1 MSFVHLHTHTHYSL
15 LDGLAKVDELINQ
28 AKTYGMPALAITDH
42 GNLYGVIEFYQ
53 KAKRA
58 GIKPIIGVEAY
69 LAAGS
74 IHEKNPAIDDK
85 QRYHLILLAKNNT
98 GYRNLIQLVTIAN
111 LEGFYYKPRIDKE
124 VLRAH
129 TDGLIGLSACLSGEI
144 SRALLAN
151 NDTRA
156 EALAREYADIFGAGN
171 FFIEI
176 GHHPNIERCDEIQE
190 KLVTL
195 AHKLAIPLV
204 ATQDIHYLH
213 KDDARAQD
221 ILIAVQT
228 NTHVDD
234 PERLSMRQD
243 DFSMRSPAEMH
254 ELFKDTP
261 EAVDNTLK
269 IADAC
274 NVELTFG
281 KLQLPNFVLPKGKTA
296 EEYLEQLCE
305 ERIGK
310 KYPNPS
316 PEVRERLAYELSV
329 IRKTGFATYFLMV
342 QDFVN
347 WAKDNKIVV
356 GPGRG
361 SAAGSIV
368 SYILNITNVDPIRY
382 NLIFERFMNPDRI
395 SPPDIDLDFADTR
408 RDEVIEYVSK
418 KYGRDHV
425 AQIITFG
432 TMAAR
437 AAIRDAGRAMGLSY
451 GFCDRIAKLIPF
463 QSNLTEAFETVLEL
477 KELYETDPQTRE
489 LIDAAKKLEGVA
501 RHASTHACGVVI
513 TKEPLTNVM
522 PLQYATSG
530 TDTDKKSLVTQYEMH
545 AVEDL
550 GILKVDFLG
559 LANLSI
565 IEETIKR
572 IKERHEVD
580 IDIDKIPLDD
590 TAVFKLFRDGETT
603 GLFQFESAGMR
614 RYLKELKPTE
624 LEDLIAMVALY
635 RPGPMELIP
644 SYIAR
649 KNGKEPITYIHPK
662 LEDALKN
669 TYGIGIYQEQMMR
682 IARDLAGYTLA
693 EADTLRKAIGKK
705 IKSLLDEQSD
715 KLIAGMTKNSIT
727 EATAKAIWEL
737 FPPFARYGFN
747 RSHAAAYALVAYQ
760 TGYLK
765 AHYPADF
772 MASLLNAE
780 SKNIERIALL
790 VSESKSL
797 GINILPPSINESNH
811 GFTVVSESEIRFG
824 LATIKNVGHNTVEA
838 IMLERDRGGSFESLE
853 DILNRL
859 SPGDINKKSMEALV
873 KSGTM
878 DEIVERAQVL
888 KYIEEVLAYNRGA
901 ARIREQNQSSLFDGA
916 SDTTAGA
923 LRLPATEPATPK
935 DRLQWEKEL
944 LGLYVSGHPLEHLR
958 KKMPASNVSIT
969 DIKSF
974 RSGVAVKTAGII
986 SNVKKILTKKGDTM
1000 AFMRLEDFH
1009 DAIEAVVF
1017 PRALQKFE
1025 SLLTEEKCIS
1035 IRGKTNERNG
1045 VTSILCD
1052 EIKELA

>member
-98 GYRNLIQLVTIAN
+98 GYRNLIQLITIAN

-124 VLRAH
+124 VLRTHAE
-129 TDGLIGLSACLSGEI
+129 GLIGLSACLSGEI

-151 NDTRA
+151 NETRA
-156 EALAREYADIFGAGN
+156 EELAREYKAIFTPGD

-176 GHHPNIERCDEIQE
+176 GHHPNIERCDEVQK
-190 KLVTL
+190 KLVAL
-195 AHKLAIPLV
+195 AKKTDIPLV

-213 KDDARAQD
+213 KEDARAQD

-228 NTHVDD
+228 NAHVDD

-281 KLQLPNFVLPKGKTA
+281 KLQLPNFILPEGKTA

-305 ERIGK
+305 ERISK
-310 KYPNPS
+310 KYPDPT

-329 IRKTGFATYFLMV
+329 IHKTGFATYFLMV

-382 NLIFERFMNPDRI
+382 SLIFERFMNPDRI

-463 QSNLTEAFETVLEL
+463 QSNLTEAFDSVLEL
-477 KELYETDPQTRE
+477 KQLYETDPQTRE

-572 IKERHEVD
+572 IKERHDVD
-580 IDIDKIPLDD
+580 IDIDKISLDD
-590 TAVFKLFRDGETT
+590 PAVFKLFRDGETT

-649 KNGKEPITYIHPK
+649 KNGREPITYIHPR

-682 IARDLAGYTLA
+682 IARDVAGYTLA

-715 KLIAGMTKNSIT
+715 KLIAGMTKNGIV

-838 IMLERDRGGSFESLE
+838 IMMERARAGRFESLE
-853 DILNRL
+853 DMLNRL
-859 SPGDINKKSMEALV
+859 RPGDINKKSLEALV

-878 DEIVERAQVL
+878 DDIVERAQVL
-888 KYIEEVLAYNRGA
+888 KHIEEVLAYNREA
-901 ARIREQNQSSLFDGA
+901 SKIREQNQSSLFSA
-916 SDTTAGA
+916 SSTDTAGA
-923 LRLPATEPATPK
+923 LRLPTVEPAAPK

-1025 SLLTEEKCIS
+1025 SLLAEEKCIS

-1052 EIKELA
+1052 EIKELV